1 MPRRVAARAL
11 LSPFDPLIWE
21 RDRTERI
28 FGFRYRIEIYV
39 PEPQREYG
47 YYVFPFLLDDALVA
61 RVDLK
66 ADRAAGRA
74 ARAGRL
80 RAPAVGVAADRPRVA
95 AELAAALREMAAW
108 QGLDGVV
115 VGERG
120 DLAAPLAAQL
130 CDHGAAR

>member
-1 MPRRVAARAL
+1 M
-11 LSPFDPLIWE
+11 
-21 RDRTERI
+21 
-28 FGFRYRIEIYV
+28 

-66 ADRAAGRA
+66 ADRAAGV
-74 ARAGRL
+74 L
-80 RAPAVGVAADRPRVA
+80 RVPGAFAEPGVPQSRVA

-108 QGLDGVV
+108 QGLDAVV

-120 DLAAPLAAQL
+120 DLAAPLAAAL
-130 CDHGAAR
+130 HHMALP